1 VIREKESLELSNV
14 IDEFSNKSEVD
25 LHEILSKIFL
35 IDGRIYK
42 HYKLLPW
49 FPKYMEH
56 VYHS

>member
-1 VIREKESLELSNV
+1 MIREKESLELSNV

-25 LHEILSKIFL
+25 LREILSKIFL

-56 VYHS
+56 IYHS

>member
-25 LHEILSKIFL
+25 LREILSKIFL

>member
-1 VIREKESLELSNV
+1 MIREKESLELSNV

-25 LHEILSKIFL
+25 LREILSKIFL